1 MALFE
6 ISFYS
11 YTLGMSMQMNVI
23 LPQPKDK
30 ESSLRGIPV
39 LYLLHGRGDD
49 HSAWLRYT
57 SIERYANQ
65 YNLAVIMPS
74 THLGFYTDMALGN
87 RYWTFISEELPEI
100 CHSFFPQLSK
110 RREDTFAAGLSMGGY
125 GALKLGLRKPERFSA
140 IASLSGSVDVYSR
153 TLTFI
158 NTKNESYWTQIFGD
172 VAQIAG
178 SDNDLF
184 AVVSKL
190 AMSDQPKPKV
200 FMWCGT
206 EDFLYEYNVAMKN
219 HLSNL
224 SFDLTY
230 EESPGDHQWKYW
242 DQMIKEVLIWLPIS
256 KQA

>member
-30 ESSLRGIPV
+30 ESSQTDIPV

-184 AVVSKL
+184 AVASKL

-242 DQMIKEVLIWLPIS
+242 DQMIKEVLAWLPIS
-256 KQA
+256 K

>member
-11 YTLGMSMQMNVI
+11 HTLGMSMQMNVI
-23 LPQPKDK
+23 LPQQKLSDLSHS
-30 ESSLRGIPV
+30 EIPV

-49 HSAWLRYT
+49 HTAWVRYT
-57 SIERYANQ
+57 SIERYANE
-65 YNLAVIMPS
+65 YGLAIIMPS
-74 THLGFYTDMALGN
+74 THLGFYTDMTHGN
-87 RYWTFISEELPEI
+87 RYWTFISEELPQI
-100 CHSFFPQLSK
+100 CHDFFPQLSK

-153 TLTFI
+153 TLTFM
-158 NTKNESYWTQIFGD
+158 NTKNEPYWTQIFGD
-172 VAQIAG
+172 VHQIKN

-184 AVVSKL
+184 AVASKL
-190 AMSDQPKPKV
+190 AISDQPKPKI

-206 EDFLYEYNVAMKN
+206 EDFLYEYNLAMKN
-219 HLSNL
+219 HLSKL

-230 EESPGDHQWKYW
+230 QESPGDHQWKYW
-242 DQMIKEVLIWLPIS
+242 DQMIKDVLVWLPIS
-256 KQA
+256 K